1 MNKFFSSCF
10 RGHVEHVHRTQFAD
24 DATTWTD
31 LVLNNRAEMS
41 VNATA
46 SSSSSTPKVPDDL
59 DIEKILNREASAFQ
73 REVEVERIL
82 KSFKLKL
89 VTLFYSTLSRIA
101 HNRNSAYDILDIDE
115 NASADDIKKKYR
127 QISLCEL
134 CYVATRG

>member
-1 MNKFFSSCF
+1 
-10 RGHVEHVHRTQFAD
+10 
-24 DATTWTD
+24 
-31 LVLNNRAEMS
+31 MS

-46 SSSSSTPKVPDDL
+46 SSSSSSIPKVPDDL

-89 VTLFYSTLSRIA
+89 VTLFYSALSGIA

-134 CYVATRG
+134 CTVATRG